1 MQQEGAPTPASL
13 ADGEGNEPR
22 LPRSIYVPGYALT
35 AILVAAFLW
44 HLPQG
49 TVMYEW
55 SVSAQ
60 IIAAGY
66 WENIFLHMFAHAGWL
81 HLGMNSAVLAT
92 ISPMVVL
99 RLGGPP
105 GSWIRYAVLF
115 LLCGLAGLAM
125 FLALHPG
132 GEIPM
137 LGASG
142 AIYGLVGFLVR
153 YPGATVKPAP
163 LLSAETGR
171 ATVDFIKMNFILI
184 LLLTVPAFLSGQGGG
199 VAWEGH
205 LGGFLFGLVA
215 APLIAP
221 KDPRWIRP

>member
-1 MQQEGAPTPASL
+1 MQKDGAPQPAL
-13 ADGEGNEPR
+13 PEEQDGPR

-35 AILVAAFLW
+35 AILVIAFLW
-44 HLPQG
+44 HLPRG

-66 WENIFLHMFAHAGWL
+66 WENIFLHMFAHGGWL
-81 HLGMNSAVLAT
+81 HLAMNSAVLVAV
-92 ISPMVVL
+92 SPMVVL
-99 RLGGPP
+99 RLGAPP
-105 GSWIRYAVLF
+105 GSWLRYTALF
-115 LLCGLAGLAM
+115 ILCGLAGLAM

-163 LLSAETGR
+163 LLSSETGR
-171 ATVDFIKMNFILI
+171 AIVDFIKVNFILI
-184 LLLTVPAFLSGQGGG
+184 LLLTVPALLSGQGGG

-205 LGGFLFGLVA
+205 LGGFLFGMLA

-221 KDPRWIRP
+221 KDPRWIRL